1 MDVGDQVNS
10 LSTPHRWG
18 AWGHPCLENSLRW
31 QVTPVDP
38 GLSGALSSSPLKTAD
53 PGGKLLSGTAGNF
66 VSNHTLRA
74 LRERCGEAVGLWF
87 LLHFAKDSRFL
98 VHLPS
103 MHCPSFL
110 PGKLSHAYCHLQ
122 IPRLPSPSAH
132 PGLYNNTLS
141 SASLFHLA
149 SLHPQRSLQGGGPPS
164 PTAL

>member
-1 MDVGDQVNS
+1 M
-10 LSTPHRWG
+10 
-18 AWGHPCLENSLRW
+18 
-31 QVTPVDP
+31 
-38 GLSGALSSSPLKTAD
+38 
-53 PGGKLLSGTAGNF
+53 
-66 VSNHTLRA
+66 
-74 LRERCGEAVGLWF
+74 GLWF

-149 SLHPQRSLQGGGPPS
+149 SLHPQRSLQGGGPPFTHRSLNHAVYTLPHHLQGWREQWPAGNYIWLWETDLPSQIWLFKDNSEMTLQS
-164 PTAL
+164 PNVYHLWGSMW